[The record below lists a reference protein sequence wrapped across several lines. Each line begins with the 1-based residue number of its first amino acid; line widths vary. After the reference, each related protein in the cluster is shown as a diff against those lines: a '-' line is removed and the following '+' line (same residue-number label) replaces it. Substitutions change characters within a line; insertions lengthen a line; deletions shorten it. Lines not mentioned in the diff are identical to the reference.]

1 MTTFD
6 QDKTDYGLSKRLRDA
21 DEPGLTA
28 SEKELF
34 DALKKHHDEE
44 DMPGEV
50 KLGVGFVAAF
60 IAYQFLHSVDWRL
73 GNLFG
78 GLVATWVVYEV
89 WKD

>member
-6 QDKTDYGLSKRLRDA
+6 KDKTDYALGER
-21 DEPGLTA
+21 ELTS
-28 SEKELF
+28 SEKELLA
-34 DALKKHHDEE
+34 ALKEHRDEDE
-44 DMPGEV
+44 MPGEA
-50 KLGVGFVAAF
+50 KLVIGLVAAV

-78 GLVATWVVYEV
+78 GLVAAWVVYEV